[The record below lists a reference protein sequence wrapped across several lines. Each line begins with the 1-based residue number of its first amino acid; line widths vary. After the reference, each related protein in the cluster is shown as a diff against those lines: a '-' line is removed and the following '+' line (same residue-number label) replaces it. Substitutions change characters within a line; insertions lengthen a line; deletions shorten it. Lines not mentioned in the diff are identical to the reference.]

1 MIRRTAGPP
10 VLLGVMVGA
19 LCLGGEYLGI
29 RMAWA
34 DHGPGMP
41 IGEYVPRNADEAAMA
56 HLIRTVGKGW
66 ERRDVD
72 LLMSAYA
79 PDAVQRAWN
88 DPRKM
93 IDREGIR
100 AEALGAFRDP
110 QLGAVRFQDWIHR
123 ITIVNASALVEI
135 NQKFHGWGRDHYY
148 RDFWMFARRDGRWWL
163 LRYDYEPQPPFD
175 RR

>member
-1 MIRRTAGPP
+1 MGLRVA
-10 VLLGVMVGA
+10 VGA
-19 LCLGGEYLGI
+19 VGWTLGLFVCAGSVG
-29 RMAWA
+29 MAWA
-34 DHGPGMP
+34 DHGPGVP
-41 IGEYVPRNADEAAMA
+41 IRRYAPRNADEAAIVR
-56 HLIRTVGKGW
+56 LIRTVGEGW
-66 ERRDVD
+66 ERKDVD
-72 LLMSAYA
+72 LLASAYA

-88 DPRKM
+88 DPARM
-93 IDREGIR
+93 IDLAGIR

-110 QLGAVRFQDWIHR
+110 NLGTVRFDDWVHR

-148 RDFWMFARRDGRWWL
+148 RDFWMFARRHGRWWL